1 MVKLG
6 IVGIGVI
13 ACSYIELLMQSKLEH
28 VQLVALSSR
37 NAQTLHDVNEKY
49 QCHAQLF
56 TDYEAMLDSKQIDAL
71 IICTPHGVHPRMEKA
86 AIERGIHVLVEKPLG
101 IDQSEIKELID
112 LSRKHSEVVCGVLFN
127 RRLSRVYQYVK
138 ELMLKDTVG
147 ELKRIHWLMS
157 NCYRGEAYYHSSPWR
172 GSYALEGG
180 GILMSQVSHQLDLFL
195 WFSGLPKDVYAQC
208 QIGAERK
215 IKVENEAVILMNFPS
230 GASGQ
235 FIASAREFPGT
246 NRLEISGSKGQI
258 IVENDNKVNIHRLG
272 VDEKI
277 VAQTSSELFP
287 IIEYD
292 SEEIIFEHEDNS
304 LQHRATIQNFIDA
317 ILNGSP
323 IACSFEDALQSLIVT
338 QAAYLSN
345 WNNEKVLLP
354 LNENEFKQK
363 LNENE

>member
-13 ACSYIELLMQSKLEH
+13 ACSYIELLMQDKLEN

-37 NAQTLHDVNEKY
+37 NAQTLHDTNEKY

-56 TDYEAMLDSKQIDAL
+56 TDYEEMLDSKLIDAL
-71 IICTPHGVHPRMEKA
+71 IICTPHGVHPKMAKA
-86 AIERGIHVLVEKPLG
+86 AIDRGIHVLVEKPLG

-112 LSRKHSEVVCGVLFN
+112 LAHKRSDVVCGVLFN
-127 RRLSRVYQYVK
+127 RRLSTLYQYVK
-138 ELMLKDTVG
+138 ELMNKDTVG
-147 ELKRIHWLMS
+147 HLKRIHWLMS
-157 NCYRGEAYYHSSPWR
+157 NCYRGETYYHSSPWR

-195 WFSGLPKDVYAQC
+195 WLSGLPKDVYAQC
-208 QIGAERK
+208 QIGAERN
-215 IKVENEAVILMNFPS
+215 ISVENEAVILMNFS
-230 GASGQ
+230 NGASGQ
-235 FIASAREFPGT
+235 FIASAREYPGT

-258 IVENDNKVNIHRLG
+258 VVEDDYKVSIHRLK
-272 VDEKI
+272 VDEDI

-287 IIEYD
+287 VIDYD
-292 SEEIIFEHEDNS
+292 SEDILFAHEENAS
-304 LQHRATIQNFIDA
+304 QHRATIQNFIDT
-317 ILNGSP
+317 ILKGSK

-338 QAAYLSN
+338 QAAYLSS
-345 WNNEKVLLP
+345 WNEVKIMLP
-354 LNENEFKQK
+354 MNENEFKQK